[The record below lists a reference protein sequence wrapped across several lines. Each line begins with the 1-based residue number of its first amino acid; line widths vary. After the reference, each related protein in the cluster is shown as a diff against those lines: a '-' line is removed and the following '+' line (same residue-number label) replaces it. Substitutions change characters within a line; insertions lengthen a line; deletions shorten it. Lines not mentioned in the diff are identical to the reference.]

1 MSHSPLI
8 AITLPWALLEGAELA
23 PDAEIATYLRETAD
37 AWNDSV
43 ERWTYVTGTKLANKV
58 GVEGYYVRIAPHTG
72 DGASP
77 VEGQIEMKNVAEKT
91 FVPSASIV
99 SIDALALVRFGLRA
113 ADDPRMIN
121 TVRVIDSLLKIE
133 TPHGPCWRRYNR
145 DGYGEHADGSAFD
158 GTGIGRPW
166 PLLTGERAHYELA
179 AGRDEEARR
188 LMRAMEAFSSDGG
201 MISGGKKASGLRE
214 LAFYR
219 QNPIVEQREEPS
231 HRSARARDSSLEHR
245 QLADHS

>member
-1 MSHSPLI
+1 
-8 AITLPWALLEGAELA
+8 
-23 PDAEIATYLRETAD
+23 
-37 AWNDSV
+37 
-43 ERWTYVTGTKLANKV
+43 
-58 GVEGYYVRIAPHTG
+58 
-72 DGASP
+72 
-77 VEGQIEMKNVAEKT
+77 MKNVAEKT

-145 DGYGEHADGSAFD
+145 DGYGEHADDSPFD

-166 PLLTGERAHYELA
+166 PLLAGERAHYELA

-188 LMRAMEAFSSDGG
+188 LIRAMKAFSSDGG
-201 MISGGKKASGLRE
+201 MIPEKFGMEPEFRKRIFFSEKPSVPALPLFWGMRVTPNFGVPSWGKN
-214 LAFYR
+214 F
-219 QNPIVEQREEPS
+219 
-231 HRSARARDSSLEHR
+231 
-245 QLADHS
+245 